1 MKTIYILIGLKGSG
15 KTYIGTLLQNKRNIP
30 FLRVED
36 ICLKIKADR
45 KIDDQD
51 YISEAFEKIETEI
64 RKKLLS
70 VNQLTIESTASAIQ
84 FDQMVFNLRK
94 DFVVKLIKIETDPK
108 LCMQRVRT
116 RDQEN
121 HISVSDEEVT
131 QINTISAQ
139 RKFDFDL
146 TIQNNFKSDNELLD
160 ELSRLG

>member
-45 KIDDQD
+45 KIDDQN
-51 YISEAFEKIETEI
+51 YIKEAFEKIETEI

-94 DFVVKLIKIETDPK
+94 DFIVKLIKIETDPK
-108 LCMQRVRT
+108 LCLQHVRT